1 MRRVE
6 TQMGYENVHFYLLYK
21 ILFNG
26 FSLLSGCKGDH
37 FGNPLHYLPC
47 FEKHIQ
53 QRSYHERA
61 IPCCMEEGGGRGGNG
76 CLKQIGLYPFHSR
89 WQSSLSIIIRQSER
103 EMEILIT
110 SFRMKCLINEFF
122 ITNHF
127 VCHHFLLAI
136 QFCFFWWRRKV
147 HCPLLHFD

>member
-61 IPCCMEEGGGRGGNG
+61 IPCCMEEGGGRRVGNG
-76 CLKQIGLYPFHSR
+76 WVSEAN
-89 WQSSLSIIIRQSER
+89 WALSISQQVTELFVNNNKAER
-103 EMEILIT
+103 KRDGNSNYI
-110 SFRMKCLINEFF
+110 
-122 ITNHF
+122 
-127 VCHHFLLAI
+127 V
-136 QFCFFWWRRKV
+136 
-147 HCPLLHFD
+147 